1 MRRPLVPGA
10 SLIPSASPQAT
21 PPLERL
27 TEGGLALDPLGLGVD
42 VREADLDV
50 LCPIRHQPPAHD
62 VQAALAGLGIVAHD
76 GQRIGRRAV
85 PSRRKVRRWSM
96 RWDQIRRA

>member
-42 VREADLDV
+42 VGEADFEIFG
-50 LCPIRHQPPAHD
+50 PIWHEPPA
-62 VQAALAGLGIVAHD
+62 
-76 GQRIGRRAV
+76 
-85 PSRRKVRRWSM
+85 
-96 RWDQIRRA
+96 